1 MLNKVMILIGCVII
15 CLFLSSCYT
24 LHSKHVV
31 GEKKLI
37 ENKKIDAEGRWQFED
52 KDFFTRVI
60 GHGTLVGSSLG
71 WDETKKEY
79 KASNVQIVLTQLD
92 DTNFLNIKESKD
104 DLYTIY
110 RMDYSGDGSIVVYT
124 IKEETMD
131 RHIKEGKVKAT
142 KTKYNNSS
150 YILELT
156 KEELDIYIQE
166 NINNLFDYGNPIII
180 KQFKK

>member
-24 LHSKHVV
+24 LQSKHVV
-31 GEKKLI
+31 GEKNII
-37 ENKKIDAEGRWQFED
+37 EYKKIDAENRWQYKDE
-52 KDFFTRVI
+52 DFFTRVI
-60 GHGTLVGSSLG
+60 GPGTLVGSSLR
-71 WDETKKEY
+71 WDESKKEY
-79 KASNVQIVLTQLD
+79 KASNGQIVLTQLD
-92 DTNFLNIKESKD
+92 ETNFLNIKGDKE

-142 KTKYNNSS
+142 KTKNNNS

-156 KEELDIYIQE
+156 KEEIDIYIQE